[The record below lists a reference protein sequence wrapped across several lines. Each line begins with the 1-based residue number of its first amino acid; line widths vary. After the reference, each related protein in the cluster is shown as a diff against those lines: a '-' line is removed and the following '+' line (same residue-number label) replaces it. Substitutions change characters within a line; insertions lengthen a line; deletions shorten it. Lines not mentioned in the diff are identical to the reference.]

1 MPYVTSLQRSNN
13 ANDNNNNDD
22 DDMNFIDSILDDS
35 INNKELLANFMEE
48 FILEDDNENDI
59 DFNNLFD
66 GNVDMQLENE
76 DLEDIIMAE

>member
-1 MPYVTSLQRSNN
+1 
-13 ANDNNNNDD
+13 
-22 DDMNFIDSILDDS
+22 
-35 INNKELLANFMEE
+35 MEE